1 MLKRL
6 AGTMFAVVALTGPAF
21 AWCGTDIYIE
31 RAAMAEAGH
40 QSCGINNRKLVER
53 YKDRAGFFTGLSPE
67 AVERRVDRRAE
78 ILLARLTNAS
88 AVRTFCIRIRGR
100 DF

>member
-6 AGTMFAVVALTGPAF
+6 AGAMLAVLALTAPGF
-21 AWCGTDIYIE
+21 AWWGPDIYIE

-40 QSCGINNRKLVER
+40 QLCRVNNHRLAKR
-53 YKDRAGFFTGLSPE
+53 YKDRAEFFTGLSPE
-67 AVERRVDRRAE
+67 TIEQQVDKRAE
-78 ILLARLTNAS
+78 ILLARLTNSS